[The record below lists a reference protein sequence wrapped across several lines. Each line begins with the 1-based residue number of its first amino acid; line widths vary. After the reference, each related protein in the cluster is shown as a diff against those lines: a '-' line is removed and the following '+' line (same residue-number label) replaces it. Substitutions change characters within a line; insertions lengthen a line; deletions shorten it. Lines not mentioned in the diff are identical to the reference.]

1 MISVL
6 IFTKNEE
13 QDLPGCLASVG
24 WSDDVHVYDSGST
37 DATAAIAARAGV
49 NFFVRRPGNGQEV
62 FGGDEAEHKNWA
74 LANLRFKYEWVL
86 HLDADERVSPELAAS
101 MLQAVR
107 SPGAK
112 VAFRLQRRD
121 FWADRWLKHVQ
132 TTAFYLRLF
141 RPEKMRYDRFIN
153 PVSVPDGPVGELAG
167 YLDHYPFSKGMTHWL
182 NRHNSYSSLEAQQIM
197 KNRAARPSFHPSQA
211 LFGKD
216 VIERRFH
223 QKELFYR
230 MPARPVVKFLLL
242 YLGKRGFLDGRA
254 GLHYALLQS
263 FYEYMIVLK
272 TKEFSGKAGTPT
284 PVKTLT
290 SHPNIASLD
299 TLLPVQDGTT
309 NSWPAAQ
316 PYNDENHHLYDDLL
330 LRDGFFM

>member
-6 IFTKNEE
+6 IPTKNEE
-13 QDLPGCLASVG
+13 CDLPGCLTSVS

-37 DATAAIAARAGV
+37 DATAAIAARAGAQ
-49 NFFVRRPGNGQEV
+49 FFVRCPGNGQEA
-62 FGGDEAEHKNWA
+62 FGGNEAEHKNWP
-74 LANLRFKYEWVL
+74 LANLRFKHDWVL
-86 HLDADERVSPELAAS
+86 HLDADERVSPELAS
-101 MLQAVR
+101 NLLQAVR

-121 FWADRWLKHVQ
+121 FWGHSWLKHVQ
-132 TTAFYLRLF
+132 TSSYYLRLF
-141 RPEKMRYDRFIN
+141 RPEKMRYERLIN
-153 PVSVPDGPVGELAG
+153 PVSLPDGPVGELAG

-182 NRHNSYSSLEAQQIM
+182 NRHNSYSSLEAQQIVN
-197 KNRAARPSFHPSQA
+197 NRAAGQAFRPTRA
-211 LFGKD
+211 LFGRD

-254 GLHYALLQS
+254 GLQYALLQS

-272 TKEFSGKAGTPT
+272 TKELTLKLAPSAPLPELSPNPEITSLETFHPGSGR
-284 PVKTLT
+284 
-290 SHPNIASLD
+290 
-299 TLLPVQDGTT
+299 
-309 NSWPAAQ
+309 
-316 PYNDENHHLYDDLL
+316 NH
-330 LRDGFFM
+330 